1 MMRKFGV
8 IFAFLVAAL
17 PVGAKDLY
25 VAANQVSTGSG
36 TGCST
41 AKSVA
46 WFNSTASWGTGST
59 QIGPGTTVHL
69 CGTFTGAA
77 GQQLLSVRG
86 NGTSSARITIKFQPG
101 AILTAPYW
109 SASGAIRM
117 DYRSYITID
126 GGGSG
131 LIRNTANGTGLAY
144 HMASRA
150 IYAPNCTGCT
160 VQNITIANL
169 YVHTS
174 VSDVSARHTQLN
186 CHS

>member
-69 CGTFTGAA
+69 CGTFTGALNGWAFAFQGSGTSGNVITLQGESGNLLTSPAWSPNGAVSLA
-77 GQQLLSVRG
+77 GQSF
-86 NGTSSARITIKFQPG
+86 I
-101 AILTAPYW
+101 
-109 SASGAIRM
+109 
-117 DYRSYITID
+117 
-126 GGGSG
+126 
-131 LIRNTANGTGLAY
+131 
-144 HMASRA
+144 
-150 IYAPNCTGCT
+150 
-160 VQNITIANL
+160 
-169 YVHTS
+169 
-174 VSDVSARHTQLN
+174 
-186 CHS
+186 